1 MVEHIGKEHADEF
14 ECGLCDINTKN
25 KEELEM
31 HLSTCEIFKCVSCR
45 KTFKTLS
52 DLKQHFSN
60 IHEKEKESWKQTEHI
75 KQNRENSEIFD
86 SKIHTYH
93 ELFQKNL

>member
-1 MVEHIGKEHADEF
+1 
-14 ECGLCDINTKN
+14 
-25 KEELEM
+25 M
-31 HLSTCEIFKCVSCR
+31 HLSTCEIVKCISCR
-45 KTFKTLS
+45 KTFKTLF

-75 KQNRENSEIFD
+75 KQSRENSEIFD
-86 SKIHTYH
+86 VKIHSYH